1 MRNPQDLKKSPTC
14 SDKTADF
21 TQSCQT
27 KQVGD
32 FFQIFLTF
40 SEKLNFTNWLG
51 FVYFKPLGRA
61 ELSNF

>member
-21 TQSCQT
+21 TQSCQN
-27 KQVGD
+27 KLEI
-32 FFQIFLTF
+32 FFKNFLTF